1 LELVALAAGNEICDV
16 RRRLLHGRGV
26 IHAVVVAPVVI
37 LASCSGNG
45 GSHTAAGGIA
55 PSTEDCAATIVHY
68 GPDEGAQAG
77 LAQLPWI
84 AASPSSSGVV
94 GHLFYYDRSNIW
106 KMGRLPRLR
115 MYSGGQSPDGRVS
128 MKILWELLGR
138 GTPPPI
144 LGVQA
149 KRLDGSGSFSQE
161 LPSTSSDAEQFPSII
176 DVPTPGCWRLTLKAG
191 TTAGHVTIV
200 VVPGKLG

>member
-1 LELVALAAGNEICDV
+1 MN
-16 RRRLLHGRGV
+16 GRGV

-45 GSHTAAGGIA
+45 GGHPAASGIA
-55 PSTEDCAATIVHY
+55 SSTEDSAATTVHY

-84 AASPSSSGVV
+84 AASPSSTGVV
-94 GHLFYYDRSNIW
+94 GHLFYYDRSNVW
-106 KMGRLPRLR
+106 KMDRLPRLR

-138 GTPPPI
+138 GTSPPPM
-144 LGVQA
+144 LDVQA
-149 KRLDGSGSFSQE
+149 KRLDGSGSFSQK

-176 DVPTPGCWRLTLKAG
+176 DVPVPGCWRLTLKAG
-191 TTAGHVTIV
+191 TTAGHVTIL